1 LRAIYLKPDFA
12 KGHVRYIQA
21 LNACGEATRAQSA
34 YKKYVMRFPNAKD
47 RELLRKAV
55 DHVPGVYE
63 KRKIEST
70 EEDKVLKEKVMG
82 SCKQASMAYLQGSNG
97 QALYYYEEA
106 VRISEQNKGVRAPT
120 SQSSP
125 PLRYCCHLYHM

>member
-1 LRAIYLKPDFA
+1 MVVREGSGAIA
-12 KGHVRYIQA
+12 ESG
-21 LNACGEATRAQSA
+21 
-34 YKKYVMRFPNAKD
+34 KYYVHCQCLPASFPA
-47 RELLRKAV
+47 
-55 DHVPGVYE
+55 
-63 KRKIEST
+63 
-70 EEDKVLKEKVMG
+70 
-82 SCKQASMAYLQGSNG
+82 QASMAYLQGSNG